1 MLVNNLFDKT
11 LLFEVFTTLTI
22 FSGLIFAMYNEEE
35 LKQKVGLNLL
45 INIGFALAFFRIFLY
60 IQKRVHKEIFF
71 EMKQRSS
78 EQDEFK
84 TIFNELDEGIL
95 ITQNNRISKFNNLF
109 QHLIST
115 YFDKK
120 TIKKVRQI
128 SDAKDQ
134 IHLDKDIQKNQS
146 RILKF

>member
-1 MLVNNLFDKT
+1 MLVNNLFDST

-35 LKQKVGLNLL
+35 LKQKVGLNL
-45 INIGFALAFFRIFLY
+45 IVNIAFALAFFRVFLY

-84 TIFNELDEGIL
+84 TIFNELDEGVL
-95 ITQNNRISKFNNLF
+95 ITQNNRISKFNNVF
-109 QHLIST
+109 QHLISN
-115 YFDKK
+115 YFEKK

-128 SDAKDQ
+128 SDAKDL
-134 IHLDKDIQKNQS
+134 IHLDKDIKKNQS